1 MGIKTI
7 CVCVS
12 LLTLIG
18 GFNQYVGIYTASTY
32 FCKCKH
38 HNVLIINPLLV
49 RSRAVSMDFLTS
61 KLVDQEVEAVILL
74 IDDVLKVVIITYS
87 FTQVYNA
94 KKKGRYVFAN
104 F

>member
-1 MGIKTI
+1 MWLYTLH
-7 CVCVS
+7 
-12 LLTLIG
+12 LLIS
-18 GFNQYVGIYTASTY
+18 A
-32 FCKCKH
+32 KCKH
-38 HNVLIINPLLV
+38 NNVLIINPLLIW
-49 RSRAVSMDFLTS
+49 SRAVSMDFLTS
-61 KLVDQEVEAVILL
+61 KLVVQEVEVVILL